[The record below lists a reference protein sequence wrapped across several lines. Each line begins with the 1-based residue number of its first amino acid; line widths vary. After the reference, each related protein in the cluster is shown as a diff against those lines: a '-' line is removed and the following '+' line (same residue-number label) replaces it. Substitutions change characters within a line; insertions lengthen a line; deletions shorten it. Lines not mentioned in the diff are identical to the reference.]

1 MAKWPVKWQIDWV
14 VASVYHVDNGM
25 VQLKT
30 IFKSF
35 HAMEAQMITA
45 RLRTAGFQATVLGE
59 LAALSTEGGSLATG
73 GIRIQV
79 PAAEEGEARALV
91 DGLLNHP
98 PEEDS
103 PDRSWE

>member
-1 MAKWPVKWQIDWV
+1 
-14 VASVYHVDNGM
+14 M

-35 HAMEAQMITA
+35 HAMEAHMITA
-45 RLRTAGFQATVLGE
+45 RLRAAGFQATVMGE
-59 LAALSTEGGSLATG
+59 LAALCTEGGSLATG

-79 PAAEEGEARALV
+79 PAAEQEDARSLV

-103 PDRSWE
+103 P